1 MSYNVILI
9 ENFKKESKR
18 LIKKFPSLK
27 QELKTLND
35 TLEVNPAIGTS
46 LAKGCYKI
54 RLAIASKGKG
64 KSGGARVITHFYVEG
79 KTVFLLSIYDKS
91 EREDID
97 DQEIERLLI
106 GLDIGKG

>member
-35 TLEVNPAIGTS
+35 KLEDNPAIGTP
-46 LAKGCYKI
+46 LAKSCYKI
-54 RLAIASKGKG
+54 RLAVASKGKG
-64 KSGGARVITHFYVEG
+64 KSGGARIITHVYVEG
-79 KTVFLLSIYDKS
+79 KKVFLLSIYDKS

-97 DQEIERLLI
+97 NQEIERLLK
-106 GLDIGKG
+106 GL